1 MLLPVKNIF
10 MISMI
15 HRKFNIWIKEKAAPF
30 SFTSSQ
36 VSIILLICDEPGIS
50 QSKVVES
57 LFLEK
62 SVVAKSIRK
71 LMENNYI
78 IQEQNSSDKRS
89 FNLFPTQKALD
100 AYPTL
105 LQYILDCMDHLTLGL
120 NNEEQE
126 TLTILLEKLITNTLS

>member
-1 MLLPVKNIF
+1 MLRPVKNIL
-10 MISMI
+10 MLSMI

-30 SFTSSQ
+30 SLTSSQ
-36 VSIILLICDEPGIS
+36 VSILLLICDEPGIS

-71 LMENNYI
+71 LMENGYM
-78 IQEQNSSDKRS
+78 IQEQNLDDKRA

-100 AYPTL
+100 IYPTL
-105 LQYILDCMDHLTLGL
+105 LQYLLDCMEHLTLGL
-120 NNEEQE
+120 SAEEQE
-126 TLTILLEKLITNTLS
+126 TLTALLEKLLSNTLS

>member
-30 SFTSSQ
+30 SLTSSQ

-100 AYPTL
+100 IYPTL
-105 LQYILDCMDHLTLGL
+105 LQYVLDCMDHLTHGL

-126 TLTILLEKLITNTLS
+126 TLTTLLEKLITNTLS